1 MYQKSNEREEKVYA
15 PQQIVQV
22 HTMQNQRLS
31 AQKQFEYV
39 NVCVLLAQS
48 ASVKGMAMKKMGRK
62 LKYEEKYNYY
72 TKKTSDENKKCCTA

>member
-1 MYQKSNEREEKVYA
+1 MYQKSNEREEKMYA

-39 NVCVLLAQS
+39 NVCVLLA
-48 ASVKGMAMKKMGRK
+48 KCERK
-62 LKYEEKYNYY
+62 RYGDEKNGA
-72 TKKTSDENKKCCTA
+72 KTEIWREIQLLY